1 MKNKKL
7 FIGELA
13 LLMGLI
19 INSFANT
26 LMVKSGFGI
35 SSISSV
41 PYTLSLVFDKITY
54 GSWNYIFQCALIFI
68 LVLITK
74 KFKVGYI
81 VSFFLAIVFGN
92 MIDFCN
98 IFIMQKL
105 PNNIIYNIIYFLISF
120 SMLSVG
126 MSLLLKCKT
135 PVLPIDTFTR
145 DLTEEFNINYKKVKT
160 VFDLSCLATTIVL
173 SVVFLKG
180 FEGIGIGTVICAL
193 ITGKVVSFVNSFV
206 DEHFYFKPM
215 LSKKSKKEIN
225 EDNIA
230 EEIN

>member
-145 DLTEEFNINYKKVKT
+145 DLTEEFDINYKKVKT
-160 VFDLSCLATTIVL
+160 VFDLSCLATTIIF

>member
-1 MKNKKL
+1 MKEKKL
-7 FIGELA
+7 FVGELA
-13 LLMGLI
+13 LFMGLI

-41 PYTLSLVFDKITY
+41 PYTLSLVFDNITY
-54 GSWNYIFQCALIFI
+54 GSWNYIFQCVLILI

-105 PNNIIYNIIYFLISF
+105 PNNIIYFLISF

>member
-1 MKNKKL
+1 MKEKKL
-7 FIGELA
+7 FVGELA
-13 LLMGLI
+13 LFMGLI

-41 PYTLSLVFDKITY
+41 PYTLSLVFDNITY
-54 GSWNYIFQCALIFI
+54 GSWNYIFQCVLILI

-105 PNNIIYNIIYFLISF
+105 PNNIIYNIFPYKFFNAFSWNVIIIKMQNSSFANRYF
-120 SMLSVG
+120 
-126 MSLLLKCKT
+126 
-135 PVLPIDTFTR
+135 
-145 DLTEEFNINYKKVKT
+145 YKR
-160 VFDLSCLATTIVL
+160 L
-173 SVVFLKG
+173 
-180 FEGIGIGTVICAL
+180 
-193 ITGKVVSFVNSFV
+193 N
-206 DEHFYFKPM
+206 
-215 LSKKSKKEIN
+215 
-225 EDNIA
+225 
-230 EEIN
+230 